1 MTQTQENGEKPCF
14 GPDLGTLGP
23 NSGHQFFFLKIWLC
37 QSLDIMV
44 SYHHVKY
51 KKKTND
57 PILKKFTDGGMDER
71 TDGHTDRQR
80 DESDFIGCCPTDIEN
95 KYCNM

>member
-1 MTQTQENGEKPCF
+1 
-14 GPDLGTLGP
+14 
-23 NSGHQFFFLKIWLC
+23 
-37 QSLDIMV
+37 MV

-51 KKKTND
+51 QKKTND
-57 PILKKFTDGGMDER
+57 PILKKFTDGGMDGR